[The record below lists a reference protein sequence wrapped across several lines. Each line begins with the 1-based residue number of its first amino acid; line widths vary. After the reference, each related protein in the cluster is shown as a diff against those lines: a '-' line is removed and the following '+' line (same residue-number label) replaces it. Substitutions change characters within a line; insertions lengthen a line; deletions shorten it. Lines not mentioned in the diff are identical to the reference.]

1 MMLHHNFTLDLLQPG
16 TPHRIPVKQGDTLT
30 HSLDI
35 LLTANGEPWIF
46 PADTTPVL
54 RWHASDPGSGKY
66 ARGIYD
72 TLPDGVHA
80 WTTAENLLNII
91 TVPQMFALPGLV
103 RADVL
108 LIQGEKTLATFNFE
122 FYVNPAPVN
131 GTEPEAQSFYKVASL
146 DQINGAISVLEEWKA
161 GADLLLAHLQDELS
175 ELKRIVLDS

>member
-122 FYVNPAPVN
+122 VLCKPRPSERHGTGGPELLQGSLPGPDQRRHLRPGGMESRCRPAACPSS
-131 GTEPEAQSFYKVASL
+131 G
-146 DQINGAISVLEEWKA
+146 
-161 GADLLLAHLQDELS
+161 
-175 ELKRIVLDS
+175 